1 MNNPYTDRIVKE
13 RKCRSG
19 FSMTPKRDADARRLL
34 QVLKEGH
41 VLGLLFDQHARA
53 AYGEPIEFFGRLVSM
68 HKSPALLHLVSGAPL
83 CAGYCVR
90 TGPMRFKVKAYPPMR
105 FVPTGSRDADV
116 RSILL
121 TLNGML
127 EGMVR
132 EFPEQ
137 YLWVHRRWR
146 ELRAPQIAKIAR
158 LPKTP

>member
-1 MNNPYTDRIVKE
+1 
-13 RKCRSG
+13 
-19 FSMTPKRDADARRLL
+19 
-34 QVLKEGH
+34 
-41 VLGLLFDQHARA
+41 
-53 AYGEPIEFFGRLVSM
+53 
-68 HKSPALLHLVSGAPL
+68 
-83 CAGYCVR
+83 
-90 TGPMRFKVKAYPPMR
+90 MR